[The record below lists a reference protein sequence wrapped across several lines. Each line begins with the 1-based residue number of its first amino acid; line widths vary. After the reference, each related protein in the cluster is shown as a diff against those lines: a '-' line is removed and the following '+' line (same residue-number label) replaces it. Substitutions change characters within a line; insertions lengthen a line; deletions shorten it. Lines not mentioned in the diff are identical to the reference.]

1 MPAILVEDNY
11 GKSRVRL
18 VKVARH
24 GDRHD
29 LQEIEVK
36 IAFEGDFETAHTLG
50 DNSRILPTDT
60 MKNTVYALAKQ
71 LSEIEEIET
80 FALRLAD
87 HFLQQNRQTSRV
99 IIEVAERQWERIS
112 VGGKAHDHAFIKTGD
127 EVRTV
132 RIAARRDEVM
142 LESGIKDLL
151 ILKTTGSGFSGF
163 IKDRYTTLKE
173 TDDRIF
179 ATAVK
184 ATWQYSDRQA
194 PYKSI
199 WRGVRRMILET
210 FAEHDSLSVQQTLYA
225 IGEAVLHTYDEI
237 AEISLS
243 LPNKHC
249 LLVDLSPFEMENE
262 YQIFLPIDE
271 PHGLIEARMKRA
283 PDGGDQ

>member
-1 MPAILVEDNY
+1 MSAILVQNNY
-11 GKSRVRL
+11 GKSRVRM

-36 IAFEGDFETAHTLG
+36 IAFEGDFETAHTVG

-71 LSEIEEIET
+71 SPEIEAIEE

-87 HFLQQNRQTSRV
+87 HFLRENPQTSRV
-99 IIEVAERQWERIS
+99 IIEIAEKQWERIS
-112 VGGKAHDHAFIKTGD
+112 VGGRPHAHSFVKTGD
-127 EVRTV
+127 EKCTTRVS
-132 RIAARRDEVM
+132 ASRDGIS
-142 LESGIKDLL
+142 LESGIEDLL

-179 ATAVK
+179 ATSVNAV
-184 ATWQYSDRQA
+184 WQYPTRQA
-194 PYKSI
+194 PFKSI
-199 WRGVRRMILET
+199 SRGVRRMILET
-210 FAEHDSLSVQQTLYA
+210 FADHDSLSVQQTLYA
-225 IGEAVLHTYDEI
+225 IGEVVLNTYDEI
-237 AEISLS
+237 TEISLS

-249 LLVDLSPFEMENE
+249 LLVDLSPFEMTNQN
-262 YQIFLPIDE
+262 QIFLPIDE
-271 PHGLIEARMKRA
+271 PHGLIEARMKRS
-283 PDGGDQ
+283 